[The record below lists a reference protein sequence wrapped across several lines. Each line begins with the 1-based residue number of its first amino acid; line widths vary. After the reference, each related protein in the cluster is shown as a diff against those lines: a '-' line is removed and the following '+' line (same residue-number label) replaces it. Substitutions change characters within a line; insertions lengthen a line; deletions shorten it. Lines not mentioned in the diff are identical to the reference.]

1 MCEPS
6 TVLVDVADLE
16 VCGDEDLNMDEFLMT
31 HSAAGPTTLKPGTIQ
46 KKPLSIISEIKLN

>member
-31 HSAAGPTTLKPGTIQ
+31 HSAAGPTTLKPGTN
-46 KKPLSIISEIKLN
+46 KKLCQSGMK

>member
-16 VCGDEDLNMDEFLMT
+16 VCDDEEINMEDFLMT
-31 HSAAGPTTLKPGTIQ
+31 HSAAGPTTLKPGRQTD
-46 KKPLSIISEIKLN
+46 KLTKTFC